1 MLEAV
6 ATAVTLGAI
15 YFLASCGMSFV
26 YGTAGFL
33 NLAHGQ
39 IFALGPYVA
48 FALISILKLDLYVS
62 CLLVIIISGLFGL
75 ALYSG
80 ILMHIRSEGLA
91 IITTLSLLYLLQELF
106 LITFRETPI
115 SLPKFYINPPYLL
128 RNFSLNDVI
137 LMILALITVTLLM
150 LFVERSYLGKI
161 IQAVAQ
167 DKMAA
172 ELMGIKVKRINALAM
187 SVSCVFASLAG
198 VLYCQIYSIT
208 PLTGSL
214 INVLALAMVV
224 VGGLGSIRGCFIASF
239 ALSFLTV
246 FSILYLGIR
255 WSLTFPLIIL
265 IVMILV
271 KPTGLFGRVQ

>member
-128 RNFSLNDVI
+128 RNFS
-137 LMILALITVTLLM
+137 LITVTLLM